1 VRGKVLAARSAAGR
15 PAEVTAS
22 PKSARTARLP
32 ELGGAE
38 PTFRKQSCLE
48 VVNGDPETTDDED
61 LLPVFGFEEAQI
73 SYADVE
79 RVALDLW
86 DEARETERGAR
97 ERA

>member
-1 VRGKVLAARSAAGR
+1 
-15 PAEVTAS
+15 
-22 PKSARTARLP
+22 
-32 ELGGAE
+32 
-38 PTFRKQSCLE
+38 LE
-48 VVNGDPETTDDED
+48 VVNGDPETTDGED

-73 SYADVE
+73 SYVDVA